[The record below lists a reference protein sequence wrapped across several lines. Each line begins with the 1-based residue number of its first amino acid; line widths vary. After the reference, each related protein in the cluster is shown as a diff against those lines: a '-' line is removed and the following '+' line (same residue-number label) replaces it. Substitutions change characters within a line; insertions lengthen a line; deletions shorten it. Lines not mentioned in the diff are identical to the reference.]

1 MSKYVRIENLRK
13 AELLQNIESAVK
25 WAAEYAEKRNLSALK
40 HYATKAK
47 LEAFEAGTL
56 STEKLLESIR
66 TREGKKAQKTFDA
79 FIMDLESIENAPEVD
94 KIKIAVD
101 WKKSSTWGMN
111 PHAEVSTVDG
121 VFMGFASGCGYDKLS
136 SAIASALNQSS
147 AILKLLYEAKE
158 KALEETGNDKE
169 KAFSAVGYGSGASC
183 FVRPY
188 FEGGVGVSCYKSIFE
203 KLGYT
208 WQDIASGKTYDV
220 FLITKN

>member
-1 MSKYVRIENLRK
+1 MSKYTRIENLRK
-13 AELLQNIESAVK
+13 KELLQNIESSVK

-40 HYATKAK
+40 HYATPAK
-47 LEAFEAGTL
+47 LEAFKAGTL

-66 TREGKKAQKTFDA
+66 KREEKKAQKTFDN
-79 FIMDLESIENAPEVD
+79 FLLSLEAIENAPDVD

-101 WKKSSTWGMN
+101 WKKSSTWGTN

-136 SAIASALNQSS
+136 AAVASALNQSS

-158 KALEETGNDKE
+158 KALAENNNDKE
-169 KAFSAVGYGSGASC
+169 KAFAAVGYGSGASC

-188 FEGGVGVSCYKSIFE
+188 FEGGVGVSCYRSIFE
-203 KLGYT
+203 NLSYT
-208 WQDIASGKTYDV
+208 WQDVASGKNYDV
-220 FLITKN
+220 FLITKK